1 MIDSNEWQRLIDLLN
16 DTHDFPTQ
24 VMVKVIGIN
33 SLEFVGR
40 VVASVRET
48 LEQEQDPPFRT
59 RHTPNGRHVAVT
71 LEPFVVS
78 AEQVL
83 AIYARLRTVEGV
95 IMMM

>member
-95 IMMM
+95 IMML

>member
-1 MIDSNEWQRLIDLLN
+1 LIDSNEWQRLIDLLN

-95 IMMM
+95 IMML